1 MDLKDKVIVITGA
14 AQGLGKQ
21 FALDCAAEGARL
33 ALVDRNEEAL
43 AAAQEA
49 VSAAGAQ
56 VRSYAVNVAD
66 EAEVEGLYEQVVAD
80 FGTLD
85 ASIQNAGILRDNLL
99 VREKNGELRK
109 FPLEKWQAVIDV
121 NLTGVFL
128 CGREA
133 AAQLVKLKKPGV
145 LINISS
151 IARHGNFGQSNY
163 SAAKAGVAAMAVLW
177 AKELAPYGI
186 RAAAVAPGFTA
197 TEMVLSLKEEVKSLF
212 TEQVPLKR
220 FAEPR
225 EISEGVL
232 FILKNDYFT
241 GEVIEISGGAR
252 I

>member
-1 MDLKDKVIVITGA
+1 MDLTNKVIVITGA

-33 ALVDRNEEAL
+33 ALVDRNEDAL
-43 AAAQEA
+43 ANALAEVTATGAEA
-49 VSAAGAQ
+49 
-56 VRSYAVNVAD
+56 RSYAVNVAD
-66 EAEVEGLYEQVVAD
+66 EADVEQLYEQVVAD

-99 VREKNGELRK
+99 VREKNGEIRK

-145 LINISS
+145 LVNISS

-197 TEMVLSLKEEVKSLF
+197 TEMVLSLKEEVKSIF

-225 EISEGVL
+225 EISDGVL

>member
-1 MDLKDKVIVITGA
+1 MDLEGKVIVITGA
-14 AQGLGKQ
+14 AQGLGRQ
-21 FALDCAAEGARL
+21 FALDCAAEGARV
-33 ALVDRNEEAL
+33 ALVDRSPEPLEATRAEL
-43 AAAQEA
+43 EN
-49 VSAAGAQ
+49 SG
-56 VRSYAVNVAD
+56 
-66 EAEVEGLYEQVVAD
+66 AEVRAYTVDVSQEEEVVSLYEQVVQD
-80 FGTLD
+80 FGGLD
-85 ASIQNAGILRDNLL
+85 ASIQNAGILRDSLL
-99 VREKNGELRK
+99 VKEKDGQIRK
-109 FPLEKWQAVIDV
+109 FPLDKWQSVIDI

-133 AAQLVKLKKPGV
+133 AAQMIRLKRPGV

-197 TEMVLSLKEEVKSLF
+197 TEMVVSLKEEVKAIF

-220 FAEPR
+220 FAETR
-225 EISEGVL
+225 EISDGVL

-241 GEVIEISGGAR
+241 GEIIEISGGAR